1 METRDGTEPGEATQA
16 CRREFVHGRR
26 RLRDHHAWRGG
37 CLRIV
42 ESRLPARFGVWRI
55 EVAGTEE
62 YLSFA
67 SDVRINMM
75 RFLFRLLSLF
85 ALSVAVIM
93 AVLDAT
99 RSIAGSALIMTPLA
113 TSWAAVSADT
123 LASVREM
130 IETKLHRLVWDLM
143 VAPVLS
149 LPGFIVFAALAF
161 LFFSIGRRP
170 QRPARHLAM

>member
-1 METRDGTEPGEATQA
+1 MA
-16 CRREFVHGRR
+16 GR
-26 RLRDHHAWRGG
+26 

-42 ESRLPARFGVWRI
+42 ESRLPARFGVWWI

-67 SDVRINMM
+67 SDVRIKMM

-130 IETKLHRLVWDLM
+130 VETKLHRLVWDLM